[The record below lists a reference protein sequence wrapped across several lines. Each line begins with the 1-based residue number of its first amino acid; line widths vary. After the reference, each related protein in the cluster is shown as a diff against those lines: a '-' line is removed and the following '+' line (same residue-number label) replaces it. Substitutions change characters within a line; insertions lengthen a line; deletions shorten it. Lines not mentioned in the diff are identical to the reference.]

1 MCTSSGGSAPA
12 RERLTMRATAVV
24 DVRGRQVAQRID
36 VFVRTT
42 TRCDGKAASEVAA
55 LRGSRE
61 L

>member
-1 MCTSSGGSAPA
+1 
-12 RERLTMRATAVV
+12 MRATAVV